1 MLPYIDLSFVWH
13 VILDQQYV
21 TAQENNLLIRL
32 SSVSFFLINTI
43 HYPLLDKNIKVS
55 GLEITV
61 EFFYHQ

>member
-21 TAQENNLLIRL
+21 TAQENNLVMCH
-32 SSVSFFLINTI
+32 SSVRFFLINTI

-55 GLEITV
+55 GLEILV
-61 EFFYHQ
+61 EFF